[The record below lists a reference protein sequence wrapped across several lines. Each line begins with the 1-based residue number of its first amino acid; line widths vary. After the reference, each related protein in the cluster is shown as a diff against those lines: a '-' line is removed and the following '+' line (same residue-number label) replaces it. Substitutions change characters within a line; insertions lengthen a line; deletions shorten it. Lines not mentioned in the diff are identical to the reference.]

1 MTHNLGI
8 SYTEKQALTAL
19 YRQTGGEHWAD
30 RTGWLTESDPCTWAG
45 VTCEGVRVTELILT
59 GNLLTGTLPAEL
71 GLASYLTRLD
81 LSGNRLQGA
90 IPAEL
95 GNLRSLA
102 VLNLSENQLTGT
114 LPPRLRLLRS
124 LRILDLHENALNG
137 PLPASLQ
144 DLTALEYLN
153 LADNR
158 FTGTVPPELGNLT
171 RLVTLRLDGNDLHG
185 PLPETLT
192 ALTALVTL
200 AFDRTDLLERP
211 DPAFQAWLDGIAN
224 CRRTGV
230 LYAEPVAPA
239 ANVGL
244 AALAGAG
251 TLGAALAAAWFVMLP
266 LLGPLAGGLAA
277 LTGAAGAGLVGRKVY
292 QLTRG
297 PRGRALTSTPRLTG
311 PDDETLREALRE
323 EARILVRDAQGA
335 LDSEAFERLKAV
347 ESTLVTVLGEM
358 QHVSGGDRD
367 AFIVRQ
373 TVREYLPEALATY
386 RALPAD
392 YATEVPLQEGKT
404 ARDHLVHQLDL
415 LHRALQEIAGRQDED
430 NARRL
435 LITSRFLAGTFDQS

>member
-1 MTHNLGI
+1 VAPNLGI
-8 SYTEKQALTAL
+8 SATEERALVAL
-19 YRQTGGEHWAD
+19 YRQTGGEDWAD
-30 RTGWLTESDPCTWAG
+30 RTGWLTDADPCTWTG
-45 VTCEGVRVTELILT
+45 VTCEGDRVTAVTLP
-59 GNLLTGTLPAEL
+59 GNMLTGTLPAEL

-90 IPAEL
+90 VPAEL

-102 VLNLSENQLTGT
+102 VLNLSENQLAGT
-114 LPPRLRLLRS
+114 IPPRLRLLRG

-137 PLPASLQ
+137 PLPTMVQ

-158 FTGTVPPELGNLT
+158 LTGTVPPELGKLT

-211 DPAFQAWLDGIAN
+211 NPEFQAWLDGIAN
-224 CRRTGV
+224 CRRTRV

-239 ANVGL
+239 NAGL
-244 AALAGAG
+244 AALAGMG
-251 TLGAALAAAWFVMLP
+251 TLGAALAAAWFVLLP

-292 QLTRG
+292 QLTK
-297 PRGRALTSTPRLTG
+297 GRENPALTATPRLTG
-311 PDDETLREALRE
+311 PDDEKLRDALRE
-323 EARILVRDAQGA
+323 EARSLVRDAQGD
-335 LDSEAFERLKAV
+335 LDPEAFERLKAV
-347 ESTLVTVLGEM
+347 EAALVSVLGEM
-358 QHVSGGDRD
+358 RNVSGGDRD
-367 AFIVRQ
+367 GFIVRQ
-373 TVREYLPEALATY
+373 TVRAYLPEALATY
-386 RALPAD
+386 RALPDD

-404 ARDHLVHQLDL
+404 ARDHLLHQLDL

-435 LITSRFLAGTFDQS
+435 LINSRFLEGKFDQS